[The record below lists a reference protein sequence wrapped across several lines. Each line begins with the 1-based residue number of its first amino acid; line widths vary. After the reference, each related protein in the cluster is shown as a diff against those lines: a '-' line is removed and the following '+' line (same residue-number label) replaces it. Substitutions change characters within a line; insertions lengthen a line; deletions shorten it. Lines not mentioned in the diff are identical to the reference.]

1 MHNLFSLAGRRALV
15 TGSGQGI
22 GFGLARG
29 LAEHGATVIL
39 NGRTQEKVE
48 RAVDTLSAEGHAVHA
63 SVFDVTDAASVAS
76 AVEKIEAE
84 IGAIDILIS
93 NAGVQFRAP
102 LEDFPD
108 DKWQLLLQTNVT
120 GVFNVGKAVAKRM
133 IPRGRGKIINIASVM
148 SELARATIAPYS
160 ATKGAVRNLTR
171 GMCADWARH
180 GLQINA
186 IAPGFFR
193 TELNTALSEDAKFNT
208 WLDQRTPAG
217 RWGEVRRACRRSRLP
232 CLRRV
237 KLRQRPRP
245 LRRRRDDGLR
255 LNGGA
260 LFAPPPSASSR
271 LRRICASCAF
281 P

>member
-1 MHNLFSLAGRRALV
+1 MEHSLFSLAGKNALV

-29 LAEHGATVIL
+29 LAQHGATVVL
-39 NGRTQEKVE
+39 NGRTKDKVE
-48 RAVDTLSAEGHAVHA
+48 RAAATLRDEGYSVHT
-63 SVFDVTDAASVAS
+63 SVFDVVDAAAVAA
-76 AVEKIEAE
+76 AVDRIETDV
-84 IGAIDILIS
+84 GSIDILIS

-120 GVFNVGKAVAKRM
+120 GVFNLGKAVARHM
-133 IPRGRGKIINIASVM
+133 IPRRKGKIINIASVM

-171 GMCADWARH
+171 GMCADWAKH

-193 TELNTALSEDAKFNT
+193 TELNTALSENPEFNK

-217 RWGEVRRACRRSRLP
+217 RWGEVPEL
-232 CLRRV
+232 V
-237 KLRQRPRP
+237 
-245 LRRRRDDGLR
+245 
-255 LNGGA
+255 GA
-260 LFAPPPSASSR
+260 AVFLASDASSFVNGHV
-271 LRRICASCAF
+271 LYVDGGMTASV
-281 P
+281 

>member
-1 MHNLFSLAGRRALV
+1 MQNLFSLAGRRALV

-29 LAEHGATVIL
+29 LAEHGATIIL
-39 NGRTQEKVE
+39 NGRNREKVE
-48 RAVDTLSAEGHAVHA
+48 RSADTLRSEGHTVHA
-63 SVFDVTDAASVAS
+63 SVFDVVDPAAVAP
-76 AVEKIEAE
+76 AIEKIETD

-93 NAGVQFRAP
+93 NAGVQFRSP

-108 DKWQLLLQTNVT
+108 DQWQKLLQTNVT
-120 GVFNVGKAVAKRM
+120 GVFNVGKAVARHM

-148 SELARATIAPYS
+148 SELARATIAPYA

-171 GMCADWARH
+171 GMCADWAKH

-193 TELNTALSEDAKFNT
+193 TELNTALSEDPKFNT

-217 RWGEVRRACRRSRLP
+217 RWGAVPELV
-232 CLRRV
+232 
-237 KLRQRPRP
+237 
-245 LRRRRDDGLR
+245 
-255 LNGGA
+255 GA
-260 LFAPPPSASSR
+260 AVFLASDASSFVNGHV
-271 LRRICASCAF
+271 LYVDGGMTATV
-281 P
+281 

>member
-1 MHNLFSLAGRRALV
+1 MHNLFSLAGRGALV

-76 AVEKIEAE
+76 AVEKIESE

-120 GVFNVGKAVAKRM
+120 GVFNVGKAVARRM

-148 SELARATIAPYS
+148 SELARTTIAPYS

-193 TELNTALSEDAKFNT
+193 TELNTALSEDAKFNA

-217 RWGEVRRACRRSRLP
+217 RWGEVPEL
-232 CLRRV
+232 V
-237 KLRQRPRP
+237 
-245 LRRRRDDGLR
+245 
-255 LNGGA
+255 GA
-260 LFAPPPSASSR
+260 AVFLASDASSFVNGHI
-271 LRRICASCAF
+271 LYVDGGMTASV
-281 P
+281 